1 LLTVSFMNDWTNEHV
16 AGHSPRNIDGF
27 GSAPRGPGL
36 GIEVNVAHLG
46 KPLFGIG

>member
-1 LLTVSFMNDWTNEHV
+1 MSRANN
-16 AGHSPRNIDGF
+16 PRSIDGF

-46 KPLFGIG
+46 KPLFGTG